1 MLFPFTDQSVECLYK
16 SLFQIG
22 IVYISVGACNF
33 PILAVVLALP
43 LYDSP

>member
-16 SLFQIG
+16 SLFQIS
-22 IVYISVGACNF
+22 IVYISVGSCNF
-33 PILAVVLALP
+33 PILAVVLAQP